1 MTGSEFG
8 DLPEGLTAERLI
20 RTLASTGWSFS
31 GGRPDLYERWTLSG
45 TGSEKILIPIDA
57 ERPDYT
63 DLLRDAWNS
72 LTRLAIRAV
81 EARAALGALNRAPGD
96 EVRFRKDAQ
105 TIRGAVAWSDGED
118 LILSARSALV
128 AAAKASLSRR
138 SYYAQRH
145 GTFAKRFL
153 DSVLM
158 GQTQVG
164 SYVVTAYTP
173 VDEIFEER
181 PSATPDTTGARRL
194 AGYRGR
200 EITET
205 LTTALSAVQEAA
217 AHYNSN
223 GNLDAF
229 EEGVKSGIS
238 KELTDAISGML
249 RHADATTIHFD
260 WSPEGQETLP
270 LPGGG
275 DAAQESKFTFE
286 ASILP
291 VLERASVRLAA
302 MTRSEYVTAIGWVS
316 VVSRPSRK
324 QAGIIRLRV
333 VRGSSARTLSVRLSN
348 EQYELAATA
357 VTSNALL
364 RVSGR
369 QEKEGNRF
377 WLYDVTDIMVIE
389 APPTNPLPPHAEQLS
404 VEDQDL

>member
-1 MTGSEFG
+1 MTSSEFR

-20 RTLASTGWSFS
+20 RTLASTGWVPS
-31 GGRPDLYERWTLSG
+31 GGRPELYERWTLSG
-45 TGSEKILIPIDA
+45 TGIEKILIPIDP

-63 DLLRDAWNS
+63 DLLRDAWGS
-72 LTRLAIRAV
+72 LTRLASRAV
-81 EARAALGALNRAPGD
+81 EASAALAALNRAPGD
-96 EVRFRKDAQ
+96 EVRFHKEAH
-105 TIRGAVAWSDGED
+105 TIRGAVAWPDGED
-118 LILSARSALV
+118 LILSARHALV

-153 DSVLM
+153 ESVLM

-181 PSATPDTTGARRL
+181 PSATPDTTGARRI

-205 LTTALSAVQEAA
+205 LTTALLAVQEAA
-217 AHYNSN
+217 AHYNTSA
-223 GNLDAF
+223 NLNAF

-238 KELTDAISGML
+238 KELTDAVGGML

-260 WSPEGQETLP
+260 WSTEGQQTLA
-270 LPGGG
+270 LPG
-275 DAAQESKFTFE
+275 AAVAEDRTFTFE
-286 ASILP
+286 ASMLP
-291 VLERASVRLAA
+291 VLERASLRLAA
-302 MTRSEYVTAIGWVS
+302 MTTSEYVTAMGWVS
-316 VVSRPSRK
+316 LVSRPSRR
-324 QAGIIRLRV
+324 QAGVIHLRV

-377 WLYDVTDIMVIE
+377 WLYVVSDILVIE

-404 VEDQDL
+404 VEDQDI